1 MPIGQRRDEP
11 SLASPVIT
19 NNADLSHRGAR
30 RFPRAGGW
38 FGRLP
43 VGVPISKYRPVA
55 IHFMCIGQCSA
66 PAHFNTLLTD
76 HRLAKFQSLDRRL
89 RLGARVP
96 RMPMCHVFCA
106 GLVGTAR
113 SLIKIRCQH
122 RFIPS
127 SLNND
132 LFDPRARVQR
142 FHTAC
147 FGHEP
152 VPCVGDC
159 VDNRFV
165 VIEKAVR

>member
-1 MPIGQRRDEP
+1 MVAASRLTSPIATRDWCGRRHDRLTTSRHSRRRRAPGPMPNGQRRDEP
-11 SLASPVIT
+11 SLASRSSP

-113 SLIKIRCQH
+113 SPIKIRCQH
-122 RFIPS
+122 C
-127 SLNND
+127 
-132 LFDPRARVQR
+132 QR
-142 FHTAC
+142 
-147 FGHEP
+147 
-152 VPCVGDC
+152 
-159 VDNRFV
+159 
-165 VIEKAVR
+165 